1 MAVSNAP
8 HPEPVEGRNVVDP
21 AAEQEIRMPINKVA
35 VIGSGVMGG
44 GIAAHVA
51 NAGVPVLL
59 LDIVPAGAKNRN
71 VVADGAIDRLLKTDP
86 APLMHPDNAR
96 LITAG
101 NLEDDLAPLPQCD
114 WVVQAV

>member
-1 MAVSNAP
+1 
-8 HPEPVEGRNVVDP
+8 
-21 AAEQEIRMPINKVA
+21 MPINKVA

-71 VVADGAIDRLLKTDP
+71 VVAAVPR
-86 APLMHPDNAR
+86 
-96 LITAG
+96 TATSSPKG
-101 NLEDDLAPLPQCD
+101 RSSGCSRPIRRRSCIATMRG
-114 WVVQAV
+114 